1 MTVSYLQWDSNF
13 FGLRIGKVEIYS
25 VDDIENLQ
33 SMELELRNQY
43 DLIYI
48 FNYTNKK
55 VDFATLVDIKVD
67 YAKVVQPK
75 EYNINVYSY
84 ENNSCTEQLYK
95 LSLISGQYSRYNLDK
110 KFPEG
115 SYEALYRR
123 WIEQSVCKNLADDV
137 LVYTANSI
145 ECGMVTYRINKEE
158 NTARIGL
165 VAVDNNCQGKG
176 VGSGL
181 IQSLES
187 LLDNQKVTKLFVATQ
202 ENNFGACK
210 WYENNGFSIDSKV
223 EIYHW
228 WMNENR

>member
-13 FGLRIGKVEIYS
+13 FGLRIGKAEIYS

-33 SMELELRNQY
+33 SMELELRSQY

-110 KFPEG
+110 KFPVG
-115 SYEALYRR
+115 SYETLYRR

-165 VAVDNNCQGKG
+165 VAVDDAIQGKG
-176 VGSGL
+176 IGSSL
-181 IQSLES
+181 VSSLEN
-187 LLDNQKVTKLFVATQ
+187 LLNKQGIDKLYVSTQ
-202 ENNFGACK
+202 EDNMKACK
-210 WYENNGFSIDSKV
+210 WYDKNGFSIDSKV